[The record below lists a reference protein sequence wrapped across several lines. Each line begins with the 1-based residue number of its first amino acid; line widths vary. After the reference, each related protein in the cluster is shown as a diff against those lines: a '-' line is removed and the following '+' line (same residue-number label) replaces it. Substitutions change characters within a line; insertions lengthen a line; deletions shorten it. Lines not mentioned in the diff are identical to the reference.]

1 MDAAKRRFYYK
12 QNRLKQLRAFCYAA
26 ETRSI
31 SRAAERMFQSQPSV
45 SLQVRS
51 LEEELGTKLF
61 ERHGPRI
68 ELTPEGRLLHELA
81 EPLVEGIEGLV
92 DTFAARRGMV
102 EAGELNI
109 AASEVTTLYILPRY
123 LQQFTSTYPQVQ
135 LRVHN
140 VTERDSPTQ
149 LRSDEVEF
157 AFGSMLEV
165 PPDIA
170 FQPVFTYDT
179 VLIAPPQHPL
189 ASKRRITLADISACD
204 LILQPR
210 HLSTWR
216 VVEGVFRQADLPYRV
231 VLEVGGSE
239 VVKKYVE
246 LGLGVSIVTSIC
258 LTGEE
263 QLAVRPLGDLFPRRS
278 YGVIRRRG
286 KFLSAAARR
295 FIEMMSTEFPAP
307 GAVTPGGEATS
318 R

>member
-1 MDAAKRRFYYK
+1 MDASKRRFYYK

-26 ETRSI
+26 ESRSI

-51 LEEELGTKLF
+51 LEQELGTKLF

-81 EPLVEGIEGLV
+81 VPLVEGIEGLV

-102 EAGELNI
+102 EAGELDI

-123 LQQFTSTYPQVQ
+123 MQQFMRDYPQVQ
-135 LRVHN
+135 LRIHN

-157 AFGSMLEV
+157 AVGSMLEV
-165 PPDIA
+165 PPDIS
-170 FQPVFTYDT
+170 FHPIFTYDT
-179 VLIAPPQHPL
+179 VLITPPDHPL
-189 ASKRRITLADISACD
+189 AKKRKLTLADISATD
-204 LILQPR
+204 LVLQPR

-216 VVEGVFRQADLPYRV
+216 MIEGVFRQADLPYRV

-263 QLAVRPLGDLFPRRS
+263 RLAVRPLGDLFPRRS
-278 YGVIRRRG
+278 YGVIQRRG
-286 KFLSAAARR
+286 RFLTAAARR
-295 FIEMMSTEFPAP
+295 FIEMMDAEFFSR
-307 GAVTPGGEATS
+307 GAVHSPG
-318 R
+318 

>member
-1 MDAAKRRFYYK
+1 MDASKRRFYYK

-51 LEEELGTKLF
+51 LEEELGAKLF
-61 ERHGPRI
+61 ERNGPRI
-68 ELTPEGRLLHELA
+68 SLTPEGRLLHELA
-81 EPLVEGIEGLV
+81 TPLVEGVEELV
-92 DTFAARRGMV
+92 DIFAARRGMV

-109 AASEVTTLYILPRY
+109 AASEVATLYILPR
-123 LQQFTSTYPQVQ
+123 FMRDFMRSYPQVQ

-149 LRSDEVEF
+149 LRNDEVEF
-157 AFGSMLEV
+157 AVGSMLDV
-165 PPDIA
+165 PPDIS
-170 FQPVFTYDT
+170 FDPLFHYDT
-179 VLIAPPQHPL
+179 VLITPRDHPL
-189 ASKRRITLADISACD
+189 ARRKPLGLADIAACG

-216 VVEGVFRQADLPYRV
+216 VVEGVFRQAGLPYQV

-239 VVKKYVE
+239 VVKNYVS
-246 LGLGVSIVTSIC
+246 LGMGVSIVTSIC

-263 QLAVRPLGDLFPRRS
+263 DLAVRPLGDLFPPRS
-278 YGVIRRRG
+278 YGIIQRRG
-286 KFLSAAARR
+286 RFLSVAARR
-295 FIEMMSTEFPAP
+295 FIESMAP
-307 GAVTPGGEATS
+307 RPDAPHAESVAG
-318 R
+318 

>member
-1 MDAAKRRFYYK
+1 MDASKRRFYYK

-26 ETRSI
+26 ESRSI

-51 LEEELGTKLF
+51 LEDELGAKLF

-102 EAGELNI
+102 EAGELSI
-109 AASEVTTLYILPRY
+109 AASEVTTLYLLPRFM
-123 LQQFTSTYPQVQ
+123 QQFTRLYPHVQ

-157 AFGSMLEV
+157 AVGSMLEV
-165 PPDIA
+165 PPDIS
-170 FQPVFTYDT
+170 FHPIFSYDT
-179 VLIAPPQHPL
+179 VLITPRDHPL
-189 ASKRRITLADISACD
+189 ATKRKLTLADISACD

-239 VVKKYVE
+239 VVIKYGD
-246 LGLGVSIVTSIC
+246 LGMGVSIVTSIC
-258 LTGEE
+258 LTGDE
-263 QLAVRPLGDLFPRRS
+263 QLAVRPLGELFPRRS
-278 YGVIRRRG
+278 YGIIRRRG
-286 KFLSAAARR
+286 RFLSAAARR
-295 FIEMMSTEFPAP
+295 FIESMDADFFTR
-307 GAVTPGGEATS
+307 EAAAHAAGQQP
-318 R
+318 